1 MAEYPI
7 LLVDDDPDDI
17 VITVRAFKQGKIRN
31 KLYVVE
37 GGEQALYF
45 LWKGKGYEDVPVPCL
60 ILLDLKMPK
69 VNGFD
74 VLKQIKQDEEL
85 KSIPVIVLTSSE
97 SDGDV
102 EKAYQLGCNNYI
114 TKPVKF
120 ENFIK
125 TVTTIADYWL
135 NISRIPRGEKGE
147 ACQKH

>member
-7 LLVDDDPDDI
+7 LLVEDDLNDI
-17 VITVRAFKQGKIRN
+17 AITVRAFKQGKIKN

-37 GGEQALYF
+37 GGEQALDF
-45 LWKGKGYEDVPVPCL
+45 LEKKGYEDTPLPCL

-74 VLKQIKQDEEL
+74 VLKQIKQDEGL

-97 SDGDV
+97 SDRDI

-114 TKPVKF
+114 AKPVNL

-125 TVTTIADYWL
+125 TVITIADYWL
-135 NISRIPRGEKGE
+135 EVSRIPRRGK
-147 ACQKH
+147 